1 MNLGKITIFK
11 KTIFYAYGGYAITV
25 WFFSFVEDNN
35 PGDNDPTDYSFQ
47 LEPKKII
54 LYQPVLW
61 PTV

>member
-1 MNLGKITIFK
+1 MNVGKITIFK

-25 WFFSFVEDNN
+25 WSFSFVEDNS

-54 LYQPVLW
+54 LY
-61 PTV
+61 